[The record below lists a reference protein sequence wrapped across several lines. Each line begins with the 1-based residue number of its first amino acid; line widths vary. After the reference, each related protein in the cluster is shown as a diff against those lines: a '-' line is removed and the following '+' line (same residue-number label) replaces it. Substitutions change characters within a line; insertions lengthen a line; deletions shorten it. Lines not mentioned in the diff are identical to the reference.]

1 VSIPEPAPGEDGP
14 LAVPVLCEEVT
25 LDGPAGEYTFAA
37 ILDNA
42 APTGDRLD
50 FRLTEPA
57 DLPALDG
64 TVSLWGIDERV
75 TGWLT
80 AHGLRCEPFDK
91 GAPHADKVIMVGIPK
106 SATEADWEELERRMS
121 EGSTVV
127 FLEPQAF
134 EHEDDPVYWLPLAN
148 KGKCYKFHDWVY
160 HKECVAKAHPIFAG
174 LQGNGILEWAYYDQ
188 VIPEY
193 VFEGQDT
200 PDDVAA
206 AAFAVGY
213 SIAGGYVSAVLVG
226 TYEFG
231 AGRLVLNTMRVLEHV
246 DEHPAADRLLVN
258 LIRYA
263 QQRSDVTP

>member
-1 VSIPEPAPGEDGP
+1 
-14 LAVPVLCEEVT
+14 
-25 LDGPAGEYTFAA
+25 
-37 ILDNA
+37 
-42 APTGDRLD
+42 
-50 FRLTEPA
+50 
-57 DLPALDG
+57 
-64 TVSLWGIDERV
+64 
-75 TGWLT
+75 
-80 AHGLRCEPFDK
+80 
-91 GAPHADKVIMVGIPK
+91 MVGIPEG
-106 SATEADWEELERRMS
+106 ATEADWEELERRMS

-127 FLEPQAF
+127 FLEAQAF

-174 LQGNGILEWAYYDQ
+174 LQSKGMLEWAYYDQ

-213 SIAGGYVSAVLVG
+213 SVAGGYVSAVLVG
-226 TYEFG
+226 TYQFG

-246 DEHPAADRLLVN
+246 DQHPAADRLLVN

-263 QQRSDVTP
+263 QQRPGIAP